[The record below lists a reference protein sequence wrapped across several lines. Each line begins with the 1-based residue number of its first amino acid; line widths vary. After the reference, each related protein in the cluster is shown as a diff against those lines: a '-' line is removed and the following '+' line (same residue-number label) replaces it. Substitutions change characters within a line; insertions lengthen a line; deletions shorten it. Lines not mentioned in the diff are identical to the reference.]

1 MTPNKL
7 QVKKSSQGDVKLAL
21 LDERYK
27 TMCQDINELKNDTK
41 EIKDT
46 VSGLK
51 SSIDTLPEK
60 LDQRYAKKGLE
71 EDIKKIMDKTESRNY
86 EWLRYLIVL
95 VIGALLT
102 YLGIN

>member
-1 MTPNKL
+1 MTKEKL

-60 LDQRYAKKGLE
+60 LDKRYASK
-71 EDIKKIMDKTESRNY
+71 DTEIALKRLN
-86 EWLRYLIVL
+86 WIV
-95 VIGALLT
+95 ITAFAGALLA
-102 YLGIN
+102 LIMNI

>member
-1 MTPNKL
+1 MTKEKL

-51 SSIDTLPEK
+51 SSIDTLPQK
-60 LDQRYAKKGLE
+60 LDERYASK
-71 EDIKKIMDKTESRNY
+71 DTEIALKRLN
-86 EWLRYLIVL
+86 WIVITAF
-95 VIGALLT
+95 VGALLA
-102 YLGIN
+102 LIVNI

>member
-1 MTPNKL
+1 MTKEKL

-51 SSIDTLPEK
+51 SSIDTLPQK
-60 LDQRYAKKGLE
+60 LDERYASK
-71 EDIKKIMDKTESRNY
+71 DTEVALKRLN
-86 EWLRYLIVL
+86 WIVITAF
-95 VIGALLT
+95 VGALLA
-102 YLGIN
+102 LIVNI